1 MALECVRVTI
11 FYLFAFSRAICVH
24 YRWRFNATFWYEK
37 NKLNEKKKRKRN
49 EKEGNTQAQPLAPPP
64 HSYVKHSPLPLYY
77 WYTTSTH
84 AGTHAQT
91 HTHSLTEN
99 TIRFDFT
106 IIIGNDAYYRP
117 LSTNQQ
123 EQQNHWELIESGEST
138 GSMTFLWFYYFI
150 YSILS
155 FSFRYIYS
163 ERDVHVR
170 IGFVPCEFPFRI
182 YGLNH
187 TNKAKHAVFCAVG
200 VLCWCWCVHTYRQ
213 LFCHCVWWLPCYS
226 VSSKPYI
233 I

>member
-1 MALECVRVTI
+1 M
-11 FYLFAFSRAICVH
+11 
-24 YRWRFNATFWYEK
+24 K
-37 NKLNEKKKRKRN
+37 NKETHRHSAS
-49 EKEGNTQAQPLAPPP
+49 GTPTSFVCQALSIAIILLVY
-64 HSYVKHSPLPLYY
+64 HKHACR
-77 WYTTSTH
+77 H
-84 AGTHAQT
+84 ARTN
-91 HTHSLTEN
+91 THSFTEN

-106 IIIGNDAYYRP
+106 IIIGNDAYFRP

-123 EQQNHWELIESGEST
+123 EQQNHWERIESGEST